1 MSEAPPSLEVHPFPI
16 DIVDHQASG
25 VLELRWQDGSASRL
39 AHGLLRARCRCAAC
53 RCSVCESL
61 RRAGHPP
68 GPANDTPV
76 TPLLPVGEMG
86 LQLFF
91 NDGHDRGIFPWPY
104 LHELSTPSSPETGR

>member
-1 MSEAPPSLEVHPFPI
+1 MAGAGVWPLDVMLHE
-16 DIVDHQASG
+16 ASG
-25 VLELRWQDGSASRL
+25 RLDVLWSDGVLARLGGAQLR
-39 AHGLLRARCRCAAC
+39 AAC
-53 RCSVCESL
+53 RCSVCESQ

-68 GPANDTPV
+68 VPANDTTV
-76 TPLLPVGEMG
+76 TQLLPVGEMG